1 MRKLKRRGLRASL
14 PRRICACLALAACL
28 LTAGA
33 ASRPVY
39 THAAESSVIETVSI
53 TFKSAYGEPE
63 EIIDPVITAGSGNY
77 SLGDI
82 QYRTEYEKWKPGKKV
97 RVEITLTAADGK
109 YFPVSIG
116 RSKCK
121 INGAEYVSAKALDNT
136 TLQVKA
142 DYRPVTVLGT
152 TEKAGWSSRSKKKA
166 SWKAVSDAP
175 GYTLTLYGD
184 DKVVKRLNV
193 ETNSADLSEYMTDL
207 DKTWYYE
214 VKAVPLT
221 AEQKKY
227 LKEGA
232 YVTSTDQEFDWEDY
246 QKEQERLAGPGD
258 AGAIKGDS
266 YVLPDGSR
274 ASNTWKK
281 ISDIW
286 YYFDAAGNKARGWV
300 LDGPTWYY
308 MDADGAMKTGW
319 VNPGNGS
326 WFYLGPD
333 GAMQTGW
340 IQPSPG
346 AWYYMNQDGYMQTGW
361 IEVNQ
366 KHYYLQA
373 NGAMAYNT
381 SVDGR
386 WLGADGAAVN

>member
-1 MRKLKRRGLRASL
+1 MKRRGLRASL

>member
-1 MRKLKRRGLRASL
+1 MKRRGLRASL

-319 VNPGNGS
+319 VNLGNGS